1 MYSYKILFD
10 GIDIRTEYDNIDYR
24 NSVIRAGAGPGS
36 YRLCSKEKV
45 RAYLNHRRANN
56 CIRPCDMRLP
66 GDGRQFRF
74 NGLETILRELSRKLP
89 LGETMIRIQK
99 AELAL
104 DIALSNLNLQERF
117 TEVAT
122 LALEHF
128 PEFTETKRKYSPKL
142 YLEVYPEKQP
152 FRRVKRN
159 PHRNWHGKVYAKA
172 GPQGKNILRIEVHWS
187 FGEGEC
193 GYIDPLCVT
202 YLNRKQGKGKRLVD
216 IKDNNR
222 SAAYHLLEVL
232 EEHFNKTL
240 SVMKKLP
247 NTLFEQL

>member
-10 GIDIRTEYDNIDYR
+10 GIDIRTEYDNIYYR

-99 AELAL
+99 SELAL

-122 LALEHF
+122 PVFNISNIQSGQLAVAWGSAIYQHCRISRWRAEESQWVSIWSLLSYRYG
-128 PEFTETKRKYSPKL
+128 TKRLTFRDSFFLTFRLRFAKYLIVKNGREGGSC
-142 YLEVYPEKQP
+142 EV
-152 FRRVKRN
+152 
-159 PHRNWHGKVYAKA
+159 
-172 GPQGKNILRIEVHWS
+172 
-187 FGEGEC
+187 
-193 GYIDPLCVT
+193 
-202 YLNRKQGKGKRLVD
+202 
-216 IKDNNR
+216 
-222 SAAYHLLEVL
+222 
-232 EEHFNKTL
+232 
-240 SVMKKLP
+240 
-247 NTLFEQL
+247 